1 MARAEEFPVSDI
13 FREVEEEVRREHYQK
28 LWKKYGNYAIAAAA
42 LIVIAVAG
50 YQLWQAWDR
59 SQREEASREFHA
71 AEQLA
76 DAGRLAEAED
86 AFAKLAK
93 DGPDGYAT
101 LSKFHQAAIMVA
113 AGKRDQGLALYGQLA
128 QLKDSNLAG
137 VARLR
142 MAWAQ
147 AEYTPREQLEKA
159 VGPLMGPDSP
169 WRHAALEVLAYAD
182 LRAGR
187 REIAV
192 KQYQQ
197 LAADTKAPQGVRDRS
212 NAMAE
217 FLKANPSV
225 NAITPPQP

>member
-1 MARAEEFPVSDI
+1 MSDI

-28 LWKKYGNYAIAAAA
+28 LWKKYGNFAIAAAA
-42 LIVIAVAG
+42 LIVIGVAG
-50 YQLWQAWDR
+50 YQIWQAWDR
-59 SQREEASREFHA
+59 SHREEASRQFHA

-76 DAGRLAEAED
+76 DAGRLAEAET
-86 AFAKLAK
+86 AFAKLTQDA
-93 DGPDGYAT
+93 PEGYAT
-101 LSKFHQAAIMVA
+101 LSKFHQAAIMLA
-113 AGKRDQGLALYGQLA
+113 TGKRDQALALYGQLA

-142 MAWAQ
+142 IAWAQ
-147 AEYTPREQLEKA
+147 AEYTPREQLEKTLA
-159 VGPLMGPDSP
+159 PLMAPDSP
-169 WRHAALEVLAYAD
+169 WRHAALEVLAYTD

-192 KQYQQ
+192 QQYEK